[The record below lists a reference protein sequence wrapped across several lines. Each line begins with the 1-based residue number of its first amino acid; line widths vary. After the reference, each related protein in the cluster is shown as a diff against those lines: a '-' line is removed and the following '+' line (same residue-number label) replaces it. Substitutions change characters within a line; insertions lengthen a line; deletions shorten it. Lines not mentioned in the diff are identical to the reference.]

1 MPMMM
6 VDDDDDPGCSKDII
20 SNKFHTFPQN
30 LRPTVHQT
38 SFPHNNVIFTPVKT
52 F

>member
-1 MPMMM
+1 MMM

-20 SNKFHTFPQN
+20 SNKFHIFPQN
-30 LRPTVHQT
+30 LRPTATVHQT
-38 SFPHNNVIFTPVKT
+38 SCLHNNVIFTPVKS